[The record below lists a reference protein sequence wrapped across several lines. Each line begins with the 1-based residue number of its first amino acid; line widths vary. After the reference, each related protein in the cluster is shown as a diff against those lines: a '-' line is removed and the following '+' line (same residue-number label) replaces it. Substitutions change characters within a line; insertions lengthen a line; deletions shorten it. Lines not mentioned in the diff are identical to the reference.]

1 MLFTNFG
8 QNAKNNKNVRGQM
21 YPFSLFLWVK
31 HSIIGLFIM
40 NVKKKIFI
48 FRFGL
53 VWLNDVGTT
62 VTSRVPTGDT
72 PVSY

>member
-8 QNAKNNKNVRGQM
+8 QNAKNNKNVKGQM

-31 HSIIGLFIM
+31 HTIIGLFIM

-48 FRFGL
+48 FSDMTFFKAF
-53 VWLNDVGTT
+53 
-62 VTSRVPTGDT
+62 
-72 PVSY
+72 